1 MHAQRREGAEKKAPP
16 TRFKNLTSLDSA
28 QASGLK
34 IGPTDSTLT
43 EQVLRF
49 VDRYI
54 PPARGREN

>member
-1 MHAQRREGAEKKAPP
+1 MHAQRREGSEKKAPP
-16 TRFKNLTSLDSA
+16 TQFKNLTSLDSA

-34 IGPTDSTLT
+34 NAPANATLT

>member
-1 MHAQRREGAEKKAPP
+1 MQAQRREGSEKKAPP
-16 TRFKNLTSLDSA
+16 TRFRNLTSLDPA
-28 QASGLK
+28 QASGLTVA
-34 IGPTDSTLT
+34 PTDATLT